1 MEQIQ
6 ELLLKIATMQ
16 WSDYLDIFIVA
27 FLIYKTLPLL
37 KSTGAMRVVR
47 VVLLMVAVG
56 VLTELMHL
64 YTLNFLFKQVLS
76 IGLIAIVVL
85 FQPELRRVVDH
96 VSSLKMKRFFGI
108 ENDLPEM
115 ETIISQTALACDV
128 MSRQKIGAL
137 IVFARDVHT
146 EEYMKTGTAV
156 DGQVSEQLLRNIFF
170 PKAALHDGAVIIR
183 DGRIA
188 AAGCVLP
195 LSESHSISA
204 DLGTRHRAGLGM
216 SEMTDAV
223 VVIVSEETGA
233 ISLAVGGM
241 LKRGLT
247 AQTLERMLAKEL
259 LNQQEPKSA
268 DPMEKLR
275 KRLQR
280 KEAGSHDE
288 E

>member
-6 ELLLKIATMQ
+6 ELLLKIAKMQ

-259 LNQQEPKSA
+259 LNQQETKSA

>member
-6 ELLLKIATMQ
+6 ELLLKIAKMQ

-64 YTLNFLFKQVLS
+64 YTLNFLFRQVLS

-137 IVFARDVHT
+137 IVFSRDVHT

>member
-6 ELLLKIATMQ
+6 ELLLKIAKMQ

-64 YTLNFLFKQVLS
+64 YTLNFLFRQVLS

>member
-1 MEQIQ
+1 
-6 ELLLKIATMQ
+6 
-16 WSDYLDIFIVA
+16 
-27 FLIYKTLPLL
+27 
-37 KSTGAMRVVR
+37 
-47 VVLLMVAVG
+47 
-56 VLTELMHL
+56 
-64 YTLNFLFKQVLS
+64 
-76 IGLIAIVVL
+76 
-85 FQPELRRVVDH
+85 
-96 VSSLKMKRFFGI
+96 
-108 ENDLPEM
+108 
-115 ETIISQTALACDV
+115 
-128 MSRQKIGAL
+128 
-137 IVFARDVHT
+137 
-146 EEYMKTGTAV
+146 
-156 DGQVSEQLLRNIFF
+156 
-170 PKAALHDGAVIIR
+170 
-183 DGRIA
+183 
-188 AAGCVLP
+188 
-195 LSESHSISA
+195 
-204 DLGTRHRAGLGM
+204 M

>member
-6 ELLLKIATMQ
+6 ELLLKIAKMQ

>member
-6 ELLLKIATMQ
+6 ELLLKIAKMQ

-47 VVLLMVAVG
+47 VVLLMVTVG